1 MASAPKGLTADNT
14 SASRSGVRTTSKR
27 LETAELLAVPGD
39 RRRCAAAQK
48 ASRARRAGAALWLA
62 GRLRLPQTVGAAFQP
77 APHLGVEREPVQNAF
92 LYRARLQSIAMTAS
106 NGGRSATPQELPT
119 RVGGKRNSQG
129 SWVATHSGRESRR
142 GFTASPSR
150 CGDGNHLR
158 SQPGFPR
165 PEFLPPLALTRSEE
179 RRVGKECRYRWAADR

>member
-14 SASRSGVRTTSKR
+14 SASRRGVRTTSKR
-27 LETAELLAVPGD
+27 IETAELLAVPGD

-129 SWVATHSGRESRR
+129 
-142 GFTASPSR
+142 
-150 CGDGNHLR
+150 
-158 SQPGFPR
+158 
-165 PEFLPPLALTRSEE
+165 RSEE
-179 RRVGKECRYRWAADR
+179 RRVGKECRSGGAGDQQRKNTAAT